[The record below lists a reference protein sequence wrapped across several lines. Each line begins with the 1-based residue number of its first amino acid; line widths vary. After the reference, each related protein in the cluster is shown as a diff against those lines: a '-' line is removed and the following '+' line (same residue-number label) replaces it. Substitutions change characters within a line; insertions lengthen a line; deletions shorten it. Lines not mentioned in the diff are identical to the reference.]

1 VITLEFHPYCLAIPE
16 MSDSEFQELKGD
28 ISGSGLLEP
37 IVMFDGK
44 ILDGRHRYKA
54 CLELGIEPWF
64 KDYDGPDSALDYVIS
79 LNLRRRHLTE
89 SQRAMA
95 MANLCGLLKGSNRFE
110 KKVIEGEFETV
121 DVSRDTSIT
130 RSEAADKAGVSIP
143 TMSRAMKVD
152 RNGSPELVDAVK
164 RGDIPVNTAAKVI
177 DALPDK
183 ADQAK
188 VVEQAKAEPKTIV
201 AKAKAEAQKPRPK
214 AFITLTDWKD
224 RGLDEVERLDSNL
237 TFNKQENDSIEWA
250 DWSWNPVTGCKH
262 DCSYCYARDIANRFF
277 ADSYGFEPTI
287 HPERLLAPYN
297 SKLPKDADTNIA
309 RRNVF
314 ANSMSDLYGRWV
326 PQEWIDAVFKAM
338 IDNPQWNFLT
348 LTKFPKRAA
357 ELDYPENVWI
367 GTSVDFQVRVKAAEE
382 AFSKIECGVRWLS
395 IEPLLEPLTFTKP
408 ELFDWVVI
416 GGASA
421 SSQTPAWTPPA
432 DWMIRVAS
440 QFLDHGAKIYLKTNG
455 RPREFPGVITPETAD
470 EAFRYLKA

>member
-1 VITLEFHPYCLAIPE
+1 VITLDFHPYCLAIPE

-37 IVMFDGK
+37 IVMFEGK

-54 CLELGIEPWF
+54 CLQLGIEPWF

-79 LNLRRRHLTE
+79 LNLRRRHLSE

-95 MANLCGLLKGSNRFE
+95 MANLCGLLRGRPKQAE
-110 KKVIEGEFETV
+110 AIDGEFEEINVPRGTFM
-121 DVSRDTSIT
+121 T
-130 RSEAADKAGVSIP
+130 RAEAADKAGVGDR
-143 TMSRAMKVD
+143 TMARAMKVD
-152 RNGSPELVDAVK
+152 RSGATELVDAVK
-164 RGDIPVNTAAKVI
+164 RGDITVNTAAQVI

-201 AKAKAEAQKPRPK
+201 AKAKAEAQKPKPK
-214 AFITLTDWKD
+214 AFITLTDWKG
-224 RGLDEVERLDSNL
+224 RGLYEVECLDSNL

-262 DCSYCYARDIANRFF
+262 ECSYCYARDIANRFF
-277 ADSYGFEPTI
+277 ADTYGFEPTI
-287 HPERLLAPYN
+287 HPERLRAPYN
-297 SKLPKDADTNIA
+297 SKLPKDVDTNIA

-357 ELDYPENVWI
+357 ELVYPENVWI
-367 GTSVDFQVRVKAAEE
+367 GTSVDFQARVKTAEE